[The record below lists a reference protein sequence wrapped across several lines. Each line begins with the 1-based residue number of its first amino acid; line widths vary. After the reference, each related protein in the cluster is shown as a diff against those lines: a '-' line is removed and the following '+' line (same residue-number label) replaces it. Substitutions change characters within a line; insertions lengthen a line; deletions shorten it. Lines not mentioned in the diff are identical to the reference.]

1 MLSDKRPFRIL
12 IISYFFF
19 PDKVVGALRTSYW
32 YKKLKLEKDV
42 FVEVLTAN
50 KASKGDGIHVIEQN
64 KSYKWY
70 HLIKDLGLLWRKPLK
85 KFIKSDKIAKPDVV
99 IISGSPFLHFG
110 IGKFLKIKY
119 GCKVVLDYR
128 DPFAINPGF
137 KSSKL
142 KVLIKT
148 FFEKRYN
155 KISDGLIT
163 VNQFCGDLVQG
174 FHFKPNVIIQ
184 NGYDETIR
192 PQIKAIKDLSKPI
205 FCYTGKFYFDP
216 IKMIEVFNELGLNFV
231 YAGSYD
237 VQLSDFIENRGFVS
251 YEESVEIIAQSDVAV
266 IQTYGE
272 DFQSTTKIFDYIRC
286 KRAILI
292 ISDLH
297 IKQGSIHEELKGYPN
312 VYWAKND
319 SKSIIEA
326 IGLIQS
332 SNYVEPE
339 VDFELKYSRGYQYEK
354 MLKFIKG
361 LNG

>member
-1 MLSDKRPFRIL
+1 MLSDKTPFRIL

-32 YKKLKLEKDV
+32 YKKLKLEKDID
-42 FVEVLTAN
+42 VEVITAN
-50 KASKGDGIHVIEQN
+50 TASNGHGIHIIEQN

-70 HLIKDLGLLWRKPLK
+70 HFVKDLGLLWSKPLK
-85 KFIKSDKIAKPDVV
+85 KFIKSNQINKPDLV

-110 IGKFLKIKY
+110 IGKYLKAKY

-142 KVLIKT
+142 KILIKM
-148 FFEKRYN
+148 FFEKKFN
-155 KISDGLIT
+155 KVSDGLIT
-163 VNQFCGDLVQG
+163 VNQFCGELIQG
-174 FHFKPNVIIQ
+174 FDLKPNVIIQ

-192 PQIKAIKDLSKPI
+192 PKIKTIKDLSNLT

-216 IKMIEVFNELGLNFV
+216 HRMIKVFNELGLNLV
-231 YAGSYD
+231 YAGAHD
-237 VQLSDFIENRGFVS
+237 LSSSKFIKNKGFVS
-251 YEESVEIIAQSDVAV
+251 YEESVDIISQSDVAI

-286 KRAILI
+286 KRIILI

-297 IKQGSIHEELKGYPN
+297 IKQGSIYEELKGYPN

-319 SKSIIEA
+319 IKSIKET

-332 SNYVEPE
+332 SNYIEPT
-339 VDFELKYSRGYQYEK
+339 VDFELKYSRNHQYK
-354 MLKFIKG
+354 QMLNFIKEI
-361 LNG
+361 NG

>member
-1 MLSDKRPFRIL
+1 MLSDKKPFRIL

-32 YKKLKLEKDV
+32 YKKLKSEKD
-42 FVEVLTAN
+42 FYVEVLTAN
-50 KASKGDGIHVIEQN
+50 KTSKGNGIHVIEQN

-85 KFIKSDKIAKPDVV
+85 NYIKSGKITKPDVV

-110 IGKFLKIKY
+110 IAKFLKMKY

-137 KSSKL
+137 KSPKW
-142 KVLIKT
+142 KILIKT
-148 FFEKRYN
+148 FFEKKYN
-155 KISDGLIT
+155 KVADGLIT
-163 VNQFCGDLVQG
+163 VNQFCGELIQC
-174 FHFKPNVIIQ
+174 FHIKPNVIIQ

-192 PQIKAIKDLSKPI
+192 PRIKKINDLSNPT

-216 IKMIEVFNELGLNFV
+216 VKMIGVFNELGLNLV
-231 YAGSYD
+231 YAGSHD
-237 VQLSDFIENRGFVS
+237 LPSSNFINHRGFVS
-251 YEESVEIIAQSDVAV
+251 YEESVEIICQSDVAI

-286 KRAILI
+286 KRIILI
-292 ISDLH
+292 ISDLN

-319 SKSIIEA
+319 VKAIKEA
-326 IGLIQS
+326 ISFIQS

-339 VDFELKYSRGYQYEK
+339 VDFELKYSRGYQYER